1 MVIVGIDWARYK
13 HDYLIMAPTGE
24 ILQRGTITHNADGLQ
39 NLADAIEC
47 HAPDNHDVQ
56 VAIEM
61 NDGAILAWLIGQGYE
76 VFGIQPKSS
85 QRARE
90 IYRPSG
96 AKDDPIDTFVLA
108 EMIRIKGGRLRPLRP
123 NSPATDELRDL
134 VRWRNEVVHQRTA
147 ATQQLRAVLADWAP
161 ILSGLCDDLERKW
174 QLDLLEEFS
183 IEADF
188 CNAHGNRIRG
198 FVKAHRLCARTGEK
212 IDNARRSE
220 PMMMP
225 SGRVRTIVRQVKFL
239 VDQLRRFGAEIDL
252 IEQDMEKRVAQHPDA
267 NIFRSLPIK
276 ATVTIASLLSIFGQD
291 RQHAPTWE
299 ELAACC
305 GVAPVTVASGKSR
318 NVRLRRACNHASQQA
333 MLYFAFN
340 TAFAKGC
347 WAVEYYKRK
356 RQEGMKH
363 YAALRCLGKRWMK
376 LLYRLWKDK
385 LMYDEQ
391 LHRRSQKNHGQHAA

>member
-13 HDYLIMAPTGE
+13 HDYLIMEPTGE
-24 ILQRGTITHNADGLQ
+24 ILQRGAIPHNADGLQ
-39 NLADAIEC
+39 KLADAIER

-61 NDGAILAWLIGQGYE
+61 NDGAILAWLIEQGYK
-76 VFGIQPKSS
+76 VFGIEPKSA
-85 QRARE
+85 QRARD

-108 EMIRIKGGRLRPLRP
+108 EMIRLKGGRLRPLRP
-123 NSPATDELRDL
+123 NSTATDELRDL
-134 VRWRNEVVHQRTA
+134 VRWRSELVHQRTA
-147 ATQQLRAVLADWAP
+147 ATQQLRAILADWAP
-161 ILSGLCDDLERKW
+161 KLSGLCDGLDRKW

-183 IEADF
+183 TESDF

-220 PMMMP
+220 PMPIP
-225 SGRVRTIVRQVKFL
+225 SGRVLAIVRQVRFL
-239 VDQLRRFGAEIDL
+239 VDQLRRFGAEIDQ
-252 IEQDMEKRVAQHPDA
+252 IEQDMEKRVDEHPDA
-267 NIFRSLPIK
+267 NIFRSLPIQ
-276 ATVTIASLLSIFGQD
+276 ATVTVASLLSIFGQD
-291 RQHAPTWE
+291 RQHAPSWE

-305 GVAPVTVASGKSR
+305 GVAPVTISSGKSR
-318 NVRLRRACNHASQQA
+318 SVRLRRACNHTSHQA

-347 WAVEYYKRK
+347 WAAEYYKLK
-356 RQEGMKH
+356 RYEGMKH
-363 YAALRCLGKRWMK
+363 YATLRCLAKRWMK

-385 LMYDEQ
+385 LTYDEQ
-391 LHRRSQKNHGQHAA
+391 LHRRNQKRHGQHAA